1 MFATISMRNSNQH
14 MFTVHYHFYIAS
26 GVFSV
31 GKQYISSVI
40 YLAHCWLLMV
50 VQQFPDVGFLIE
62 LRVLFLSW
70 PERSS
75 LSTYLS
81 FTDAGASEMKPGK
94 ITLVESVCLLA

>member
-1 MFATISMRNSNQH
+1 MRDSNQH
-14 MFTVHYHFYIAS
+14 MFTVHYQFYIAS

-40 YLAHCWLLMV
+40 YLAQCWLLMV
-50 VQQFPDVGFLIE
+50 VQQFPDVGFLLE
-62 LRVLFLSW
+62 LKVLFLSW

>member
-1 MFATISMRNSNQH
+1 MRNSNQH

-50 VQQFPDVGFLIE
+50 VQQFPDVCFLLE
-62 LRVLFLSW
+62 LGVLFLSW

-75 LSTYLS
+75 LSTHLS
-81 FTDAGASEMKPGK
+81 FTDA
-94 ITLVESVCLLA
+94 

>member
-1 MFATISMRNSNQH
+1 MRNSNQH

-50 VQQFPDVGFLIE
+50 QQFPDVGFLLE
-62 LRVLFLSW
+62 LRVLFLGQKEVVF
-70 PERSS
+70 PHICH
-75 LSTYLS
+75 LQML
-81 FTDAGASEMKPGK
+81 DHLK
-94 ITLVESVCLLA
+94 

>member
-1 MFATISMRNSNQH
+1 
-14 MFTVHYHFYIAS
+14 
-26 GVFSV
+26 
-31 GKQYISSVI
+31 
-40 YLAHCWLLMV
+40 MV
-50 VQQFPDVGFLIE
+50 VQQFPDVGFLLE

-81 FTDAGASEMKPGK
+81 LTDAGASEMKPGK